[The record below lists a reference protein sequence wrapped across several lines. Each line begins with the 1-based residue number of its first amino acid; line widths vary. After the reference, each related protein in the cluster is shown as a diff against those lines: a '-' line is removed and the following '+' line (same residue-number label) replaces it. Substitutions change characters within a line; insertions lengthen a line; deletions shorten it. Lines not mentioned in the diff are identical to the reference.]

1 MSIDTDFSRR
11 GISCN
16 GGEERVTEYCDFKVD
31 ATFEYVKDQQEGS
44 EKEREGQWGRGL
56 KCVLENRPIGI

>member
-44 EKEREGQWGRGL
+44 EKEREGQLGRGL
-56 KCVLENRPIGI
+56 KCILETGQIGI